1 MSPCRLCQSTRVEKI
16 LESGDVHG
24 RHVRHGEKKFIV
36 CLCDDCGVVFV
47 ADIKTDAPY
56 YSQYYPL
63 GYYENRQDDR
73 TWRAAMISRLEE
85 FSVAM
90 KMRQIL
96 SCLSA
101 CCTSAK
107 IKILDIGCGEGR
119 FLECL
124 DDARF
129 EKYGLETNKEG
140 AEACRRKKIDIF
152 NGGLSA
158 ANFADGFFD
167 VITLWHVVEHLGNPA
182 ETLTGIRRILKTD
195 GVFVLSTPN
204 TGSLGYRW
212 GRGLWFHLDTPR
224 HLVLFNRDNLAIFL
238 RKSGFGVVREENC
251 FYDYPLDL
259 FWSLR
264 CSTKRFFV
272 YPLYPFFKI
281 ASKETMMMICKKAAF
296 NLERADLPVPMQQR
310 G

>member
-1 MSPCRLCQSTRVEKI
+1 MSPCRLCQSTHVKKI

-24 RHVRHGEKKFIV
+24 RHIRYDKKKFGIL
-36 CLCDDCGVVFV
+36 LCEECGVIFV
-47 ADIKTDAPY
+47 ADIKTDDSY
-56 YSQYYPL
+56 YSQYYPQ
-63 GYYENRQDDR
+63 GYYENRQGDK
-73 TWRAAMISRLEE
+73 TFCAAALRRLEK
-85 FSVAM
+85 FSVIT
-90 KMRQIL
+90 KVRQIL
-96 SCLSA
+96 SCLFA
-101 CCTSAK
+101 CCASAK

-129 EKYGLETNKEG
+129 EKYGLETNSEG

-167 VITLWHVVEHLGNPA
+167 VITLWHVVEHLDDPA
-182 ETLTGIRRILKTD
+182 ETLTDIRRILKAD
-195 GVFVLSTPN
+195 GIFVLSTPN
-204 TGSLGYRW
+204 TGSLGFRW
-212 GRGLWFHLDTPR
+212 GKGLWFHLDTPR
-224 HLVLFNRDNLAIFL
+224 HLVLFNRDNLVIFL
-238 RKSGFGVVREENC
+238 RKLGFRVVREENC

-264 CSTKRFFV
+264 CSLKRFFV

-281 ASKETMMMICKKAAF
+281 VSKETMMMICKKGS
-296 NLERADLPVPMQQR
+296 V
-310 G
+310 